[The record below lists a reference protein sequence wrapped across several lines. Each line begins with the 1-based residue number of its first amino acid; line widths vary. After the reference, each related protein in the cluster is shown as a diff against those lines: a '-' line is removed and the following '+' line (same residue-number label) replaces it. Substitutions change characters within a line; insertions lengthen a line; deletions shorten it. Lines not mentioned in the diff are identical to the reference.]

1 MDFLEL
7 AVRADISTIPEIE
20 FSNFEE
26 LKEEITERLEH
37 YNNLVI
43 QKDDIK
49 QAKAD
54 KAKLNKL
61 AEAVDGRRKEIKKQ
75 YSQPLTEFEKK
86 CKELVELIKGPVSA
100 IDSQIKAFE
109 EEETNKKYSELKN
122 HFTEY
127 VKGMEEIIDF
137 DKILNPKWKNSSMKL
152 STLKVEIKDTVD
164 RIGNEIDILKKE
176 CGDSTFAAAVI
187 NEYCD
192 KGYSLSK
199 ALVYSA
205 ELKRQSEIQAKKLK
219 QEKENAIKI
228 EEKQEEHLN
237 YAKESNQEIVKEAA
251 DPIVGGCFAVECRKS
266 QLILLRK
273 FMEENNIK
281 IIGTLSLK
289 SYKEYKKNQEV
300 KG

>member
-1 MDFLEL
+1 
-7 AVRADISTIPEIE
+7 
-20 FSNFEE
+20 
-26 LKEEITERLEH
+26 
-37 YNNLVI
+37 
-43 QKDDIK
+43 
-49 QAKAD
+49 
-54 KAKLNKL
+54 
-61 AEAVDGRRKEIKKQ
+61 
-75 YSQPLTEFEKK
+75 
-86 CKELVELIKGPVSA
+86 
-100 IDSQIKAFE
+100 
-109 EEETNKKYSELKN
+109 
-122 HFTEY
+122 
-127 VKGMEEIIDF
+127 
-137 DKILNPKWKNSSMKL
+137 MKL

-228 EEKQEEHLN
+228 EEKQEENLN

-251 DPIVGGCFAVECRKS
+251 EPIVGGCFAVECRKS

-273 FMEENNIK
+273 FMDQNEIK
-281 IIGTLSLK
+281 VIGTLSLK
-289 SYKEYKKNQEV
+289 AYKEYKKNQGV
-300 KG
+300 KE

>member
-109 EEETNKKYSELKN
+109 EEEINKKYSELKS

-127 VKGMEEIIDF
+127 AKETKNLIDF
-137 DKILNPKWKNSSMKL
+137 DKILNPKWKNSSMKI
-152 STLKVEIKDTVD
+152 STLKAEIEETID
-164 RIGNEIDILKKE
+164 RIKNEINILKNE
-176 CGDSTFAAAVI
+176 CEDSTFSAAVI

-237 YAKESNQEIVKEAA
+237 YAKEPTQESTKSAA

-273 FMEENNIK
+273 FMEQNEIK
-281 IIGTLSLK
+281 VIGTLSLNA
-289 SYKEYKKNQEV
+289 YKEYKKNQEV

>member
-26 LKEEITERLEH
+26 LKEEIKERLEH

-43 QKDDIK
+43 LKDDIK

-127 VKGMEEIIDF
+127 AKGMEEIIDF

-152 STLKVEIKDTVD
+152 STLKAEIKDTVD

-228 EEKQEEHLN
+228 EEKQEENLN
-237 YAKESNQEIVKEAA
+237 YAKELNQEIVKEAA
-251 DPIVGGCFAVECRKS
+251 EPIVGGCFAVECRKS

-289 SYKEYKKNQEV
+289 DYKEYKKNQEV
-300 KG
+300 KE

>member
-127 VKGMEEIIDF
+127 AKGMEEIIDF

-152 STLKVEIKDTVD
+152 STLKAEIKDTVD

-205 ELKRQSEIQAKKLK
+205 ELKRQSEIQAKTLNP
-219 QEKENAIKI
+219 KEDNTI
-228 EEKQEEHLN
+228 EAKQEEQFK
-237 YAKESNQEIVKEAA
+237 YVKEPVHENTKETI

-273 FMEENNIK
+273 FMDQNEIK
-281 IIGTLSLK
+281 VIGTLSLK
-289 SYKEYKKNQEV
+289 AYKEYKKNQEV
-300 KG
+300 KE

>member
-7 AVRADISTIPEIE
+7 AVKAGISTIPEIE

-26 LKEEITERLEH
+26 LKEEITERLQH

-49 QAKAD
+49 QAKSD

-61 AEAVDGRRKEIKKQ
+61 AEAIDGRRKEIKKQ

-109 EEETNKKYSELKN
+109 EEEPNKKYSELKS

-127 VKGMEEIIDF
+127 AKETENLIDF
-137 DKILNPKWKNSSMKL
+137 NKILNPKWKNSSMKI
-152 STLKVEIKDTVD
+152 STLKAEIEETID
-164 RIGNEIDILKKE
+164 RIKNEINILKNE
-176 CGDSTFAAAVI
+176 CEDSTFSAAVI
-187 NEYCD
+187 NEYCN

-205 ELKRQSEIQAKKLK
+205 ELKRQSEIQAKALK
-219 QEKENAIKI
+219 QEKENTIKI

-237 YAKESNQEIVKEAA
+237 YAKEPTQESIKSAV
-251 DPIVGGCFAVECRKS
+251 DPIVGGCFAVECRKT

-273 FMEENNIK
+273 FMEQNGIRV
-281 IIGTLSLK
+281 IGTLSLNA
-289 SYKEYKKNQEV
+289 YKEYKKNQEV

>member
-7 AVRADISTIPEIE
+7 AVRADISMIPEIE

-86 CKELVELIKGPVSA
+86 CKELVELIKGPVYA
-100 IDSQIKAFE
+100 IDSQIKSFE
-109 EEETNKKYSELKN
+109 EEEINKKYSELKN

-127 VKGMEEIIDF
+127 AKGIEEIIDF

-152 STLKVEIKDTVD
+152 STLKDEIKDTVD

-273 FMEENNIK
+273 FMNQNEIK
-281 IIGTLSLK
+281 VIGTLSLNA
-289 SYKEYKKNQEV
+289 YKEYKKNQEV